1 MNEIIIL
8 SYEKTFTKELAH
20 LPLMGLL
27 KTESGVVY
35 RQQFLLNDIL
45 FRKNYLTENG
55 S

>member
-1 MNEIIIL
+1 MKSL
-8 SYEKTFTKELAH
+8 FYHMKKTFTKELAH

-35 RQQFLLNDIL
+35 RQQFLVNDIL

>member
-20 LPLMGLL
+20 LPLLGLL